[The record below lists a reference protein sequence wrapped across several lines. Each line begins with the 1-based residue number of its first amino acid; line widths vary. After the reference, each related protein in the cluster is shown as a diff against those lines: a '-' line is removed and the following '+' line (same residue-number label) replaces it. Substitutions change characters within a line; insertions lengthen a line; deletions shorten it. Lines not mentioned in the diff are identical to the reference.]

1 MAGEYDKQFE
11 QLTQLIK
18 ETAERSDARI
28 DALTEHT
35 DARFEEL
42 AHLVKRTD
50 GRVDELRLE
59 FRDFRKELGETNNK
73 IDSLHT
79 EIAKVVVDNT
89 QRIQS
94 LEGRVDVLEGQA
106 H

>member
-18 ETAERSDARI
+18 ETAESADV
-28 DALTEHT
+28 
-35 DARFEEL
+35 RFEEL
-42 AHLVKRTD
+42 THLVKKTD

-59 FRDFRKELGETNNK
+59 VRDLRMEVGAVRTGLNDK
-73 IDSLHT
+73 IDSLLA

-89 QRIQS
+89 RRIQS